1 MARILIIDDD
11 EQVRRYLRKILEAQG
26 HEVVA
31 ASDGK
36 LGIELCRE
44 EPTDLIIT
52 DIFMPEKEG
61 LETIG
66 ELRRDYPDVKI
77 IAISGGGR
85 TGNLDFL
92 PLADWPRS
100 LALCAPWT
108 SPSHGKRCSM
118 PCRRCWICK
127 TETGDNSSLQL
138 LEGKVCSS
146 SATLK
151 GSGNTS

>member
-1 MARILIIDDD
+1 MARILIIDEE

-61 LETIG
+61 LETIR

-92 PLADWPRS
+92 PLAEKFG
-100 LALCAPWT
+100 AL
-108 SPSHGKRCSM
+108 R
-118 PCRRCWICK
+118 
-127 TETGDNSSLQL
+127 
-138 LEGKVCSS
+138 
-146 SATLK
+146 TLDK
-151 GSGNTS
+151 PFTRQEMLDAVQEVLDL